1 MRRVLITG
9 KTSFIGGRLA
19 ALLREHPEQYA
30 VDQVSVRDGGEDVDS
45 YVKAHGLEI
54 VADDSAYEAILADV
68 LKRCEK
74 DVAAY
79 KAGNQKVFVFLV
91 GQAMKALKGK
101 ADPKK
106 INELLRRALG
116 E

>member
-1 MRRVLITG
+1 MAKDYYRVLR
-9 KTSFIGGRLA
+9 KEL
-19 ALLREHPEQYA
+19 
-30 VDQVSVRDGGEDVDS
+30 
-45 YVKAHGLEI
+45 KAHGLEI

-79 KAGNQKVFVFLV
+79 KAGNQKVFGFLV